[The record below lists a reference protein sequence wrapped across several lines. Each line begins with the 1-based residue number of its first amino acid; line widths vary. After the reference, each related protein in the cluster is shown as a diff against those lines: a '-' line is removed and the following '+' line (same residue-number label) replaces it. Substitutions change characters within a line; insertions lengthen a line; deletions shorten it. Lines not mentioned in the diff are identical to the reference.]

1 MKARKKEFLE
11 KIAAHQQ
18 LINKICHIY
27 RNNTEDKEDLFQEIV
42 YQLWRSYPFWRQE
55 SKFSTW
61 MYRIGLNTALA
72 SFRQKKIDYTTMPD
86 IPEGQSEAA
95 EEGIP
100 LDNLYDAIDLL
111 PVAEKTIVT
120 LYLEE
125 MSYAEI
131 GNIIGISENYV
142 GVKINRIKA
151 KLKKNIKTKEL

>member
-1 MKARKKEFLE
+1 MKASKKEFLE

-18 LINKICHIY
+18 LIHKICHLY
-27 RNNTEDKEDLFQEIV
+27 RNNTEDREDLFQEIV
-42 YQLWRSYPFWRQE
+42 YQLWRSYPGFRQQ

-72 SFRQKKIDYTTMPD
+72 SFRQKTISYTTMSDLPTD
-86 IPEGQSEAA
+86 QPETSEN
-95 EEGIP
+95 ESISIEY
-100 LDNLYDAIDLL
+100 LRDAIEQL
-111 PVAEKTIVT
+111 PIAEKTIIT

-131 GNIIGISENYV
+131 GKIIGISENYV

-151 KLKKNIKTKEL
+151 KLKNNIKN